1 LFYLFIVLDAIAN
14 HLLNLTSSKDDYNL
28 ILFRAKLMYIRMYI
42 ANNIAT
48 PMFKETQDLLQ
59 RAMTISP
66 TDPQPYWVL
75 LQLEAASG
83 NFEETKNLLEKAVM
97 LQPQSIYTHKLVL
110 QFAKNTN
117 H

>member
-1 LFYLFIVLDAIAN
+1 
-14 HLLNLTSSKDDYNL
+14 
-28 ILFRAKLMYIRMYI
+28 MYI

-48 PMFKETQDLLQ
+48 PMFKETKDLLQ
-59 RAMTISP
+59 KATTISP
-66 TDPQPYWVL
+66 ADPQPYWVL

-117 H
+117 NKKYYLFALNRAKQAIPNFSINEIDN